1 MNNKFIKIN
10 ITIIDKVINAPILY
24 TKLNMLLVG
33 KYKKIFHCNK
43 YKYELWIGLII
54 QGHFYDEKC
63 LKPLIYKG
71 LSQTTYN

>member
-43 YKYELWIGLII
+43 YKYEL
-54 QGHFYDEKC
+54 
-63 LKPLIYKG
+63 
-71 LSQTTYN
+71 